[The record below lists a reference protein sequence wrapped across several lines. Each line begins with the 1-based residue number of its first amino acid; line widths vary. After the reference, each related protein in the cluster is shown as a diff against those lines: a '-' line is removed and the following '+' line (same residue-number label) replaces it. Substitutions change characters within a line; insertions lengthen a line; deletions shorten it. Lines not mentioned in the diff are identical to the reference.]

1 VTIAACLLLYS
12 LALLVGGPPIL
23 RRLTSLGHTP
33 LLGVAAWLT
42 AMASVLVSWVV
53 ATTSAIVDVAHHRVH
68 PGAAIA
74 ACLTT
79 LRGLAAGNAGT
90 ALQIGLFAVISV
102 GAAAIAASAWRLLR
116 TLVRMR
122 SRTYRHARAVHV
134 VGRRVDGLDAVVIDS
149 AEPAAYC
156 VPGRPH
162 AVVVTSAALAAL
174 SERELAAIL
183 AHERAHIR
191 GRHPQ
196 IVAVVRGLAA
206 TFPKLSLMAQGAQH
220 ISRLLEMHA
229 DDAAAEQHGR
239 ASLLGGLLALT
250 GSMPV
255 TSGAL
260 GATGV
265 AVLARAERLAAVTD
279 VRPGRTALTAAA
291 IAFAAG
297 GPLAT
302 IVLAVAGVLSCGF

>member
-1 VTIAACLLLYS
+1 
-12 LALLVGGPPIL
+12 
-23 RRLTSLGHTP
+23 
-33 LLGVAAWLT
+33 
-42 AMASVLVSWVV
+42 
-53 ATTSAIVDVAHHRVH
+53 
-68 PGAAIA
+68 
-74 ACLTT
+74 
-79 LRGLAAGNAGT
+79 
-90 ALQIGLFAVISV
+90 
-102 GAAAIAASAWRLLR
+102 LLR
-116 TLVRMR
+116 ILVRMR

-149 AEPAAYC
+149 SEPAAYC

-174 SERELAAIL
+174 SERELTAIL
-183 AHERAHIR
+183 AHERAHID

-206 TFPKLSLMAQGAQH
+206 TFPRLSLMTQGAQQV
-220 ISRLLEMHA
+220 SRLLEMRA

-250 GSMPV
+250 GSMPA
-255 TSGAL
+255 TSGVL

-265 AVLARAERLAAVTD
+265 AVLARAERLATVTE
-279 VRPGRTALTAAA
+279 VRRGRTALIAAV

-297 GPLAT
+297 GPLVT
-302 IVLAVAGVLSCGF
+302 VLLAVSGVLICGF

>member
-1 VTIAACLLLYS
+1 
-12 LALLVGGPPIL
+12 
-23 RRLTSLGHTP
+23 
-33 LLGVAAWLT
+33 
-42 AMASVLVSWVV
+42 
-53 ATTSAIVDVAHHRVH
+53 
-68 PGAAIA
+68 
-74 ACLTT
+74 
-79 LRGLAAGNAGT
+79 
-90 ALQIGLFAVISV
+90 
-102 GAAAIAASAWRLLR
+102 
-116 TLVRMR
+116 
-122 SRTYRHARAVHV
+122 
-134 VGRRVDGLDAVVIDS
+134 
-149 AEPAAYC
+149 
-156 VPGRPH
+156 
-162 AVVVTSAALAAL
+162 
-174 SERELAAIL
+174 
-183 AHERAHIR
+183 
-191 GRHPQ
+191 
-196 IVAVVRGLAA
+196 
-206 TFPKLSLMAQGAQH
+206 MAQGAQH